1 MKHKTALQVL
11 IEDLNI
17 SGNIHGVIQA
27 KKYLEYE
34 KNIILMTYISGQV
47 DYKSLSDDNS
57 IKFFNQQ
64 FEQ

>member
-1 MKHKTALQVL
+1 MKHKTPIQVL
-11 IEDLNI
+11 IEDLTI

-34 KNIILMTYISGQV
+34 KNIILMTYISGQI
-47 DYKSLSDDNS
+47 DYRNLSDDNS